1 MLIDSFSL
9 LTDKVDEKKKK
20 LSALMIKDLAKMI
33 MKEMDVN
40 NSKDLDW
47 IEFKQYFKVASGME
61 EKIASYIKSF
71 LVEQNGNKSKIN

>member
-71 LVEQNGNKSKIN
+71 LVDQNGNKSKIN

>member
-1 MLIDSFSL
+1 
-9 LTDKVDEKKKK
+9 
-20 LSALMIKDLAKMI
+20 MIKDLAKMI

-71 LVEQNGNKSKIN
+71 LVDQNGNKSKIN